1 MLLSMRYVL
10 SLTAARFLCG
20 AGGAL
25 SGGGGGSSLALEE
38 AGIAELLEGGA
49 PLPNARA
56 SVCSMPLT
64 KRSLGWR
71 KPRVRPVGPSVWYHV
86 VLLSSCGW

>member
-25 SGGGGGSSLALEE
+25 SGGGGGSSLALEKAVIAKLLPCGKAPKKRTSGGQVSQNVTE
-38 AGIAELLEGGA
+38 ATSRCESEVCHEFFAGA
-49 PLPNARA
+49 CA
-56 SVCSMPLT
+56 
-64 KRSLGWR
+64 
-71 KPRVRPVGPSVWYHV
+71 
-86 VLLSSCGW
+86 